1 MTKKDIVTWNLLFDC
16 NVRGVVLS
24 KGDVR
29 EGPGFKAVF
38 TATGTDG
45 GLPGDTS
52 RCGMAESLV
61 RSLAFEHLGNT
72 DFGVGE
78 CF

>member
-24 KGDVR
+24 KGDVL
-29 EGPGFKAVF
+29 EGPGFQAVF

-45 GLPGDTS
+45 GLKGDTS
-52 RCGMAESLV
+52 RCGMAEALV
-61 RSLAFEHLGNT
+61 RSLEYDNAGNI
-72 DFGVGE
+72 DFGVGT
-78 CF
+78 